1 MSEELI
7 AKREELRLKA
17 KKLSTWT
24 IYAWGI
30 IGFSFVMAGYG
41 QWAEVNVPYTDG
53 IFYVGIGAYIVV
65 RVFLKRDND
74 KAIRKIDEELANQ
87 ADTQT

>member
-17 KKLSTWT
+17 NKLSTWT

-65 RVFLKRDND
+65 RVFLKREND
-74 KAIRKIDEELANQ
+74 KALRKVDEEIDTQ
-87 ADTQT
+87 ADA

>member
-30 IGFSFVMAGYG
+30 IGFSFVIVGYG

-65 RVFLKRDND
+65 RVFLKREND
-74 KAIRKIDEELANQ
+74 KALRKVDEELDTQ
-87 ADTQT
+87 ADT

>member
-30 IGFSFVMAGYG
+30 IGFSFVIAGYG
-41 QWAEVNVPYTDG
+41 QWAEINVPYTDG

-65 RVFLKRDND
+65 RVFLKREND
-74 KAIRKIDEELANQ
+74 KALRKVDEELDTQ
-87 ADTQT
+87 ADT

>member
-41 QWAEVNVPYTDG
+41 QWAEVKVPYTDG

-65 RVFLKRDND
+65 RVFLKREND
-74 KAIRKIDEELANQ
+74 KAIRKVNEELAAQ
-87 ADTQT
+87 EDTQT

>member
-74 KAIRKIDEELANQ
+74 KAIRKIDEELATQ

>member
-30 IGFSFVMAGYG
+30 IGFSFVIAGYG

-65 RVFLKRDND
+65 RVFLKREND
-74 KAIRKIDEELANQ
+74 KALRKVDEEIDTQ
-87 ADTQT
+87 ADP

>member
-41 QWAEVNVPYTDG
+41 KWADVKVPYTDG
-53 IFYVGIGAYIVV
+53 IFLFWHRSLYRCQSILEKG
-65 RVFLKRDND
+65 K
-74 KAIRKIDEELANQ
+74 
-87 ADTQT
+87 

>member
-41 QWAEVNVPYTDG
+41 QWAEVKVPYTDG

-74 KAIRKIDEELANQ
+74 KAIRKIDEELAYQ

>member
-7 AKREELRLKA
+7 AKKEELRLKA

-30 IGFSFVMAGYG
+30 IGFSFAMAGYG
-41 QWAEVNVPYTDG
+41 QWAEVKVPYTDG

-65 RVFLKRDND
+65 RVFLKREND
-74 KAIRKIDEELANQ
+74 KAIRKVDEELATQ
-87 ADTQT
+87 ADT